1 MRRIVPQRRQH
12 LWYIYFGNFLHLVYG
27 TIDDLRMAAKPSTYL
42 NHSFHIGSCTTVP
55 RVMNRN
61 ATRGMTGPC
70 AAHFS
75 CSTQSGHRH
84 DGMLPQPA
92 NA

>member
-1 MRRIVPQRRQH
+1 MAATPVVYSWIISCRHPRRLAH
-12 LWYIYFGNFLHLVYG
+12 DTMSMG
-27 TIDDLRMAAKPSTYL
+27 AKPSTHL
-42 NHSFHIGSCTTVP
+42 NHSFHIGSCTIVP

-84 DGMLPQPA
+84 SSVVSQPT